1 MKDLWKLN
9 QPHNFFYCI
18 INNIKLKEKLEG
30 RRLENSDRKTSSS
43 LKVGILTVVA
53 LMILIFTVLWIKG
66 RTLSAGERIEV
77 VFHDVNGIRPGSGV
91 QMMGLR
97 IGQIE
102 EITPVINGK
111 DSYVKVKF
119 VITEKDVEI
128 PTASTISIQQS
139 GLIGEQFL
147 EVMPPK
153 AKTAYIETSKSK
165 TCIKDGNLVFMKI
178 DNELK
183 AVGKIEKAEV
193 LPLSAAPI
201 EYRARFKTP
210 HALKL
215 DFIIDMP
222 GLTLDPSNIDAK
234 FVNNQIIFFLR
245 NGEDIIIPKTGSPY
259 TVIEPMRISD
269 FLELQYKSAQGLA
282 ETNEKIT
289 QILSDEFIYQI
300 KDSVENINKLTAKAT
315 GTMDKADML
324 LDSSKDELTTILSQ
338 SNVLIRKL
346 SVLSDNINDIASNK
360 ELQQNLSTTMASV
373 GKLSNNLNTIIE
385 DKSTKEIITN
395 LNQISKNLSD
405 ISTYVNEFTDDE
417 NVKKDLKS
425 TLSGLNQAIGEI
437 NKSLVKTNSMCETDK
452 LSVSGALSD
461 TVVTA
466 RNLKQFSEKL
476 NKRFLLFRLMF

>member
-1 MKDLWKLN
+1 MTHIIELEKDL
-9 QPHNFFYCI
+9 Q
-18 INNIKLKEKLEG
+18 
-30 RRLENSDRKTSSS
+30 NSDRKTSSS
-43 LKVGILTVVA
+43 LKVGVLTIVA
-53 LMILIFTVLWIKG
+53 LLILIFTVLWIKG

-119 VITEKDVEI
+119 VITEKDVKI
-128 PTASTISIQQS
+128 PHASNISIQQS

-153 AKTAYIETSKSK
+153 AKIVYLETSKPTTALK
-165 TCIKDGNLVFMKI
+165 NGQIIFMNI
-178 DNELK
+178 ENETK
-183 AVGKIEKAEV
+183 AIGKVEYADV
-193 LPLSAAPI
+193 VPVASAPI

-210 HALKL
+210 YAIKL
-215 DFIIDMP
+215 SYIIDMP
-222 GLTLDPSNIDAK
+222 GLILDTTNIDARFTNGK
-234 FVNNQIIFFLR
+234 MTFSPR

-289 QILSDEFIYQI
+289 QILSDEFIYQL
-300 KDSVENINKLTAKAT
+300 KDSVENINKLTAKASN
-315 GTMDKADML
+315 TMDKADAL
-324 LDSSKDELTTILSQ
+324 FDSSKDELTTILSQ
-338 SNVLIRKL
+338 SNILIKKL
-346 SVLSDNINDIASNK
+346 ITVSDNINEITSNK
-360 ELQQNLSTTMASV
+360 ELQQNLSTTVASV
-373 GKLSNNLNTIIE
+373 GKLSNNINTLIE
-385 DKSTKEIITN
+385 DKSTKEIMAN
-395 LNQISKNLSD
+395 LNALSKNLAD
-405 ISTYVNEFTDDE
+405 ISIYVNEFADDE

-425 TLSGLNQAIGEI
+425 TLSGLSQAIGQI
-437 NKSLVKTNSMCETDK
+437 NKSLAKSGSMCETEQ
-452 LSVSGALSD
+452 LSVSSALSD

-466 RNLKQFSEKL
+466 RNLRKFSEKL
-476 NKRFLLFRLMF
+476 NKKFLLFRLMF

>member
-1 MKDLWKLN
+1 M
-9 QPHNFFYCI
+9 
-18 INNIKLKEKLEG
+18 
-30 RRLENSDRKTSSS
+30 ENSDRKTSSS

-165 TCIKDGNLVFMKI
+165 TSIKDGNLVFMKI

-289 QILSDEFIYQI
+289 QILSDEFIYQL
-300 KDSVENINKLTAKAT
+300 KDSVQNINQLTAKAT
-315 GTMDKADML
+315 DTMDKADML

>member
-1 MKDLWKLN
+1 M
-9 QPHNFFYCI
+9 
-18 INNIKLKEKLEG
+18 
-30 RRLENSDRKTSSS
+30 ENTDRKTSSS
-43 LKVGILTVVA
+43 LKVGVLTLVA
-53 LMILIFTVLWIKG
+53 LAILIFTVLWIKG

-119 VITEKDVEI
+119 VITENDVEI
-128 PTASTISIQQS
+128 PPASTISIQQS

-153 AKTAYIETSKSK
+153 AKTTYIETSKS
-165 TCIKDGNLVFMKI
+165 TTGLQNGQLIFMNI
-178 DNELK
+178 ENQTR
-183 AVGKIEKAEV
+183 AIGKVERAEV
-193 LPLSAAPI
+193 IPIATAPI
-201 EYRARFKTP
+201 EYRARFKTK
-210 HALKL
+210 HAIKL
-215 DFIIDMP
+215 DYIIDMP
-222 GLTLDPSNIDAK
+222 GLVLDNSNIDAK
-234 FVNNQIIFFLR
+234 LNTGRLTFFLR
-245 NGEDIIIPKTGSPY
+245 NGEEIIIPKTGSPY

-300 KDSVENINKLTAKAT
+300 KDSVENINKLTAKAS

-324 LDSSKDELTTILSQ
+324 LESSKDELTSVLSQ
-338 SNVLIRKL
+338 SNILVKKL
-346 SVLSDNINDIASNK
+346 SILSDNINGIVSDK
-360 ELQQNLSTTMASV
+360 ELQNNISTTVVSV
-373 GKLSNNLNTIIE
+373 GRLSNNLNTIIE
-385 DKSTKEIITN
+385 DKSTKEIISN
-395 LNQISKNLSD
+395 LNELSKNLAD
-405 ISTYVNEFTDDE
+405 ISVYVNEFTDDE

-425 TLSGLNQAIGEI
+425 TLTGLNQAIAGI
-437 NKSLVKTNSMCETDK
+437 NQSLNKTNNMDEKDK
-452 LSVSGALSD
+452 LSVSSALSD

-466 RNLKQFSEKL
+466 RNLRQFSEKL

>member
-1 MKDLWKLN
+1 M
-9 QPHNFFYCI
+9 
-18 INNIKLKEKLEG
+18 
-30 RRLENSDRKTSSS
+30 ENSDRKTSSS

-165 TCIKDGNLVFMKI
+165 TSIKDGNLVFMKI

-360 ELQQNLSTTMASV
+360 ELQQNLSTTM
-373 GKLSNNLNTIIE
+373 
-385 DKSTKEIITN
+385 EIGRAH
-395 LNQISKNLSD
+395 
-405 ISTYVNEFTDDE
+405 V
-417 NVKKDLKS
+417 
-425 TLSGLNQAIGEI
+425 
-437 NKSLVKTNSMCETDK
+437 
-452 LSVSGALSD
+452 
-461 TVVTA
+461 
-466 RNLKQFSEKL
+466 
-476 NKRFLLFRLMF
+476 

>member
-1 MKDLWKLN
+1 
-9 QPHNFFYCI
+9 
-18 INNIKLKEKLEG
+18 
-30 RRLENSDRKTSSS
+30 
-43 LKVGILTVVA
+43 
-53 LMILIFTVLWIKG
+53 
-66 RTLSAGERIEV
+66 
-77 VFHDVNGIRPGSGV
+77 
-91 QMMGLR
+91 
-97 IGQIE
+97 
-102 EITPVINGK
+102 
-111 DSYVKVKF
+111 
-119 VITEKDVEI
+119 
-128 PTASTISIQQS
+128 
-139 GLIGEQFL
+139 
-147 EVMPPK
+147 
-153 AKTAYIETSKSK
+153 
-165 TCIKDGNLVFMKI
+165 
-178 DNELK
+178 
-183 AVGKIEKAEV
+183 
-193 LPLSAAPI
+193 
-201 EYRARFKTP
+201 
-210 HALKL
+210 
-215 DFIIDMP
+215 MP

>member
-1 MKDLWKLN
+1 M
-9 QPHNFFYCI
+9 
-18 INNIKLKEKLEG
+18 
-30 RRLENSDRKTSSS
+30 ENSDRKTSSS

-53 LMILIFTVLWIKG
+53 LTILIFTVLWIKG

-119 VITEKDVEI
+119 VITETGVEI
-128 PTASTISIQQS
+128 PPASTISIQQS

-153 AKTAYIETSKSK
+153 TKVAYVETSRPTTS
-165 TCIKDGNLVFMKI
+165 IKDGQLIFMNI
-178 DNELK
+178 EDDLK
-183 AVGKIEKAEV
+183 PIGKVERAEV
-193 LPLSAAPI
+193 IPIAAAPI
-201 EYRARFKTP
+201 EYRARFKTA

-215 DFIIDMP
+215 NYIIELP
-222 GLTLDPSNIDAK
+222 GLILDSSNIDAK
-234 FVNNQIIFFLR
+234 FANSQILFYLR
-245 NGEDIIIPKTGSPY
+245 NGEEIKIPKTGSPY

-289 QILSDEFIYQI
+289 QILSDEFIYQL

-315 GTMDKADML
+315 STMDKADAL
-324 LDSSKDELTTILSQ
+324 LDSSKDELNSILSQ
-338 SNVLIRKL
+338 SNVLIKKL
-346 SVLSDNINDIASNK
+346 VVLSDNINDIASNK
-360 ELQQNLSTTMASV
+360 ELQQNFSTTMASV
-373 GKLSNNLNTIIE
+373 GRLSDNINTIVE
-385 DKSTKEIITN
+385 DKGTKEIMAN
-395 LNQISKNLSD
+395 LNEISKNLAD
-405 ISTYVNEFTDDE
+405 ISVYVNEFTDDE

-425 TLSGLNQAIGEI
+425 TISGLNQAICGI
-437 NKSLVKTNSMCETDK
+437 NQSLKKANGSLAESEK
-452 LSVSGALSD
+452 LSVSSALSD

-466 RNLKQFSEKL
+466 RNLKKFSEKL

>member
-1 MKDLWKLN
+1 M
-9 QPHNFFYCI
+9 
-18 INNIKLKEKLEG
+18 
-30 RRLENSDRKTSSS
+30 ENTDRKTSSS
-43 LKVGILTVVA
+43 LKVGVLTVVA
-53 LMILIFTVLWIKG
+53 LTILIFTVLWIKG

-119 VITEKDVEI
+119 VITETDVEI
-128 PTASTISIQQS
+128 PPASTISIQQS

-153 AKTAYIETSKSK
+153 TKVAYVETSKS
-165 TCIKDGNLVFMKI
+165 TTTIKDGQLIFMNIEGDTKPI
-178 DNELK
+178 
-183 AVGKIEKAEV
+183 GKVE
-193 LPLSAAPI
+193 SASVIPISEAPI

-215 DFIIDMP
+215 NYIIELP
-222 GLTLDPSNIDAK
+222 GLILDSSNIDAK
-234 FVNNQIIFFLR
+234 FSNNRILFYLR
-245 NGEDIIIPKTGSPY
+245 NGEEINIPKTGSPY

>member
-1 MKDLWKLN
+1 LTYK
-9 QPHNFFYCI
+9 F
-18 INNIKLKEKLEG
+18 EG
-30 RRLENSDRKTSSS
+30 KRLENSDRKTSSS

-53 LMILIFTVLWIKG
+53 LAILIFTVLWIKG

-119 VITEKDVEI
+119 VITENDVEI

-153 AKTAYIETSKSK
+153 AKTTYVETSKPTTS
-165 TCIKDGNLVFMKI
+165 IKDGNLIFMEI

-193 LPLSAAPI
+193 LPLSTAPI
-201 EYRARFKTP
+201 EYRARFKTKN
-210 HALKL
+210 ALKL

-222 GLTLDPSNIDAK
+222 GLILEPSNLDAK
-234 FVNNQIIFFLR
+234 FVNNQIIFFKR
-245 NGEDIIIPKTGSPY
+245 NGEEITIPKTGSPY

-300 KDSVENINKLTAKAT
+300 KNSVENINKLTAKAT

-338 SNVLIRKL
+338 SNSLIRKL

-360 ELQQNLSTTMASV
+360 ELQQNLSTTVASV

-385 DKSTKEIITN
+385 DKNTKEIMSN
-395 LNQISKNLSD
+395 LNLISKNLAD
-405 ISTYVNEFTDDE
+405 ISVYVNEFTDDE

-425 TLSGLNQAIGEI
+425 TLSGLNRAIGEI
-437 NKSLVKTNSMCETDK
+437 NKSLVKTNSMCESDK
-452 LSVSGALSD
+452 LSVSSALSD

-466 RNLKQFSEKL
+466 RNLRQFSEKL

>member
-1 MKDLWKLN
+1 M
-9 QPHNFFYCI
+9 
-18 INNIKLKEKLEG
+18 
-30 RRLENSDRKTSSS
+30 ENSDRKINSS

-53 LMILIFTVLWIKG
+53 LAILIFTVLWIKG

-77 VFHDVNGIRPGSGV
+77 IFHDVNGIRPGSGV

-119 VITEKDVEI
+119 VITESGVEI

-153 AKTAYIETSKSK
+153 AKTTYVETSKS
-165 TCIKDGNLVFMKI
+165 TTSIKDGVIVFMKI
-178 DNELK
+178 ENELK
-183 AVGKIEKAEV
+183 AIGKIESAEV
-193 LPLSAAPI
+193 LPVSSAPI

-210 HALKL
+210 YALKL
-215 DFIIDMP
+215 NFIVDMP
-222 GLTLDPSNIDAK
+222 GLVLDPSNIDAK
-234 FVNNQIIFFLR
+234 FANNQILFYRR
-245 NGEDIIIPKTGSPY
+245 NGEEIVIPKTGSPY

-315 GTMDKADML
+315 STMDKADAL
-324 LDSSKDELTTILSQ
+324 LDSSKDELNSVLSQ
-338 SNVLIRKL
+338 SNVLIKKL
-346 SVLSDNINDIASNK
+346 VVLSDNINDIASNK
-360 ELQQNLSTTMASV
+360 ELQENLTTTMASV
-373 GKLSNNLNTIIE
+373 GKLSNNLNNIIE
-385 DKSTKEIITN
+385 DSSTKEIMTN
-395 LNQISKNLSD
+395 LNQISKNLAD

-417 NVKKDLKS
+417 NVKKDLKQ
-425 TLSGLNQAIGEI
+425 TISGLNTAIGEI
-437 NKSLVKTNSMCETDK
+437 NKSLVKTNSMCESDK
-452 LSVSGALSD
+452 LSVSSALSD

-466 RNLKQFSEKL
+466 RNLKKFSEKL
-476 NKRFLLFRLMF
+476 NKRFLIFRLMF

>member
-1 MKDLWKLN
+1 M
-9 QPHNFFYCI
+9 
-18 INNIKLKEKLEG
+18 
-30 RRLENSDRKTSSS
+30 ENSDRKTTSS
-43 LKVGILTVVA
+43 LKVGILTVIA

-119 VITEKDVEI
+119 VITENNVEI
-128 PTASTISIQQS
+128 PTAATSSIQQS

-153 AKTAYIETSKSK
+153 AKTAYIETSKP
-165 TCIKDGNLVFMKI
+165 TTAIKDGQLIFMYI
-178 DNELK
+178 ENELK
-183 AVGKIEKAEV
+183 AVGKVEQAEV
-193 LPLSAAPI
+193 IPLASAPI
-201 EYRARFKTP
+201 EYRARFKTK

-222 GLTLDPSNIDAK
+222 GLHLDPTNIDAK
-234 FVNNQIIFFLR
+234 FMNGQILFYTR
-245 NGEDIIIPKTGSPY
+245 NGEEIVIPKTGSPY

-269 FLELQYKSAQGLA
+269 FLELQYKSAQGMA

-289 QILSDEFIYQI
+289 QILSDEFIYQL
-300 KDSVENINKLTAKAT
+300 KDSVQNINQLTAKAT
-315 GTMDKADML
+315 STMDKADAL
-324 LDSSKDELTTILSQ
+324 LDSSKDELSSILSQ
-338 SNVLIRKL
+338 SNVLIKKL
-346 SVLSDNINDIASNK
+346 VVLSDNINGIASNQ
-360 ELQQNLSTTMASV
+360 ELQQNLTSTVASV
-373 GKLSNNLNTIIE
+373 GKLSDNLNTIIE
-385 DKSTKEIITN
+385 DKSTKETLAN
-395 LNQISKNLSD
+395 LNQISKNLAD
-405 ISTYVNEFTDDE
+405 ISVYVNEFTDDE
-417 NVKKDLKS
+417 NVKKDLKQ
-425 TLSGLNQAIGEI
+425 TISGLNKAIGEI
-437 NKSLVKTNSMCETDK
+437 NNSLVKTNSMCETDK
-452 LSVSGALSD
+452 LSVSSALSD

>member
-1 MKDLWKLN
+1 M
-9 QPHNFFYCI
+9 
-18 INNIKLKEKLEG
+18 
-30 RRLENSDRKTSSS
+30 ENSDRKINSS

-53 LMILIFTVLWIKG
+53 LAILIFTVLWIKG

-77 VFHDVNGIRPGSGV
+77 IFHDVNEIRPGSGV

-119 VITEKDVEI
+119 VITESGVEI

-153 AKTAYIETSKSK
+153 AKTTYVETSKS
-165 TCIKDGNLVFMKI
+165 TTSIKDGVIVFMKI
-178 DNELK
+178 ENELK
-183 AVGKIEKAEV
+183 AIGKIESAEV
-193 LPLSAAPI
+193 LPVSSAPI

-210 HALKL
+210 YALKL
-215 DFIIDMP
+215 NFIVDMP
-222 GLTLDPSNIDAK
+222 GLVLDPSNIDAK
-234 FVNNQIIFFLR
+234 FANNQILFYRR
-245 NGEDIIIPKTGSPY
+245 NGEEIVIPKTGSPY

-315 GTMDKADML
+315 STMDKADAL
-324 LDSSKDELTTILSQ
+324 LDSSKDELNSVLSQ
-338 SNVLIRKL
+338 SNVLIKKL
-346 SVLSDNINDIASNK
+346 VVLSDNINDIASNK
-360 ELQQNLSTTMASV
+360 ELQENLTTTMASV
-373 GKLSNNLNTIIE
+373 GKLSNNLNNIIE
-385 DKSTKEIITN
+385 DSSTKEIMTN
-395 LNQISKNLSD
+395 LNQISKNLAD
-405 ISTYVNEFTDDE
+405 ISTYVNEFTDDD
-417 NVKKDLKS
+417 NVKKDLKQ
-425 TLSGLNQAIGEI
+425 TISGLNTAIGEI
-437 NKSLVKTNSMCETDK
+437 NKSLVKTNSMCESDK
-452 LSVSGALSD
+452 LSVSSALSD

-466 RNLKQFSEKL
+466 RNLKKFSEKL
-476 NKRFLLFRLMF
+476 NKRFLIFRLMF

>member
-1 MKDLWKLN
+1 M
-9 QPHNFFYCI
+9 
-18 INNIKLKEKLEG
+18 
-30 RRLENSDRKTSSS
+30 ENSDRKTTSS
-43 LKVGILTVVA
+43 LKVGILTVIA
-53 LMILIFTVLWIKG
+53 LLILIFTVLWIKG

-77 VFHDVNGIRPGSGV
+77 IFHDVNGIRPGSGV

-119 VITEKDVEI
+119 VITESNVEI
-128 PTASTISIQQS
+128 PTAATISIQQS

-153 AKTAYIETSKSK
+153 AKTAYIETSKPS
-165 TCIKDGNLVFMKI
+165 TSIKDGQLIFMYI
-178 DNELK
+178 ENELK
-183 AVGKIEKAEV
+183 AVGKVEHAEV
-193 LPLSAAPI
+193 LPIASAPI
-201 EYRARFKTP
+201 EYRARFKTR
-210 HALKL
+210 HALKI

-222 GLTLDPSNIDAK
+222 GLHLDPTNIDAK
-234 FVNNQIIFFLR
+234 FMNNQILFYTR
-245 NGEDIIIPKTGSPY
+245 NGEEIIIPKTGSPY

-269 FLELQYKSAQGLA
+269 FLELQYKSAQGMA

-289 QILSDEFIYQI
+289 QILSDEFIYQL
-300 KDSVENINKLTAKAT
+300 KDSVQNINQLTAKAT
-315 GTMDKADML
+315 STMDKADAL
-324 LDSSKDELTTILSQ
+324 LDSSKDELSSILTQ

-360 ELQQNLSTTMASV
+360 ELQENLSTTVASV

-385 DKSTKEIITN
+385 DKSTKETLAN
-395 LNQISKNLSD
+395 LNQISKNLAD
-405 ISTYVNEFTDDE
+405 ISVYVNEFTDDE
-417 NVKKDLKS
+417 NVKKDLKQ
-425 TLSGLNQAIGEI
+425 TISGLNQAICEI
-437 NKSLVKTNSMCETDK
+437 NRSLVKTNSMNPDDK
-452 LSVSGALSD
+452 LSVSSALSD

>member
-1 MKDLWKLN
+1 M
-9 QPHNFFYCI
+9 
-18 INNIKLKEKLEG
+18 
-30 RRLENSDRKTSSS
+30 ENSDRKINSS

-53 LMILIFTVLWIKG
+53 LTTLIFTVLWIKG

-77 VFHDVNGIRPGSGV
+77 IFHDVNGIRPGSGV

-119 VITEKDVEI
+119 VITESGVEI

-153 AKTAYIETSKSK
+153 AKTAYVETSKS
-165 TCIKDGNLVFMKI
+165 TTSIKDGVIVFMKI
-178 DNELK
+178 ENELK
-183 AVGKIEKAEV
+183 AIGKIESAEV
-193 LPLSAAPI
+193 LPVSGAPI

-210 HALKL
+210 YALKL
-215 DFIIDMP
+215 NYIIDMP
-222 GLTLDPSNIDAK
+222 GLTLDNSNIDAK
-234 FVNNQIIFFLR
+234 FINNQIIFYLR
-245 NGEDIIIPKTGSPY
+245 NGEEIVIPKTGSPY
-259 TVIEPMRISD
+259 TVVEPMRISD

-300 KDSVENINKLTAKAT
+300 KGSVENINKLTAKASS
-315 GTMDKADML
+315 TMDKADAL
-324 LDSSKDELTTILSQ
+324 LDSSKDELNSILTQ
-338 SNVLIRKL
+338 SNVLIKKL
-346 SVLSDNINDIASNK
+346 IVLSDNINDIASNK
-360 ELQQNLSTTMASV
+360 ELQENLNTTMASV
-373 GKLSNNLNTIIE
+373 GKLSSNLNNIIE
-385 DKSTKEIITN
+385 DPGTKEIMTN
-395 LNQISKNLSD
+395 LNQISKNLAD
-405 ISTYVNEFTDDE
+405 ISTYVNDFTDDE
-417 NVKKDLKS
+417 NVKKDLKQ
-425 TLSGLNQAIGEI
+425 TISGLNQAIGEI
-437 NKSLVKTNSMCETDK
+437 NKSLVKTNSMCESDK
-452 LSVSGALSD
+452 LSVSSALSD

-466 RNLKQFSEKL
+466 RNLKKFSEKL

>member
-1 MKDLWKLN
+1 M
-9 QPHNFFYCI
+9 
-18 INNIKLKEKLEG
+18 
-30 RRLENSDRKTSSS
+30 ENSDRKTSSS

-119 VITEKDVEI
+119 VITESNVEI
-128 PTASTISIQQS
+128 PPASTISIQQS

-153 AKTAYIETSKSK
+153 TKTTYLETSKSI
-165 TCIKDGNLVFMKI
+165 TALREGQLIFMKI
-178 DNELK
+178 EGDVK
-183 AVGKIEKAEV
+183 TIGKVEHAEV
-193 LPLSAAPI
+193 LPLSSAPI

-215 DFIIDMP
+215 DYIIELP
-222 GLTLDPSNIDAK
+222 GLTLDNSNINAK
-234 FVNNQIIFFLR
+234 FVNNQIFFYNR
-245 NGEDIIIPKTGSPY
+245 NGEEIIIPKTGSPY

-300 KDSVENINKLTAKAT
+300 KGSVENINKLTAKAS
-315 GTMDKADML
+315 GTMDKADAL
-324 LDSSKDELTTILSQ
+324 LNSSKDELTTVLAQ
-338 SNVLIRKL
+338 SNILIKKL
-346 SVLSDNINDIASNK
+346 SVLSDNINGIVSNK
-360 ELQQNLSTTMASV
+360 ELQQNLPATVASV
-373 GKLSNNLNTIIE
+373 GKLSDNLNTLIE
-385 DKSTKEIITN
+385 DKNTKEIMTN
-395 LNQISKNLSD
+395 LNEISKNLAD
-405 ISTYVNEFTDDE
+405 ISVYVNEFTDDE

-425 TLSGLNQAIGEI
+425 TLSGLSQAIASV
-437 NKSLVKTNSMCETDK
+437 NQSLTKAGKMPKEEQ
-452 LSVSGALSD
+452 LSVSSALSD

-466 RNLKQFSEKL
+466 RNLKKFSEKL